1 MNDDGINILLEN
13 LLRCYNNLGVK
24 ITKKLETMA
33 IIFYSFAVVY
43 LSFFVLFCFFTK
55 SAPMLS
61 LHILESHYIK

>member
-13 LLRCYNNLGVK
+13 LLRYYIKKL
-24 ITKKLETMA
+24 TKKLETMA

-43 LSFFVLFCFFTK
+43 LSFLFCFFTK